1 MAGPGTDKEY
11 FSLRELFI
19 SEALEPMNR
28 FLRMEASS
36 SILLL
41 LGAAFALIWANS
53 YFAEAYTALWHTE
66 FAVHLGHSSFGMNLL
81 EWINEGLMAFFFL
94 LIGLEIKREI
104 LVGELSSLKAALLP
118 VIGAFGGM
126 VVPGLVYSLFNWGTP
141 QMSGWAIPMATDVAF
156 ALGALALLGRG
167 LPSGLRIF
175 LAAFAIADDIGG
187 VLIIAFFY
195 TGELSL
201 TYLALSG
208 GMALLMALAGLLRFR
223 SLFLFGGLGIILWV
237 CVFYSGVHST
247 IAGVVVALLI
257 PARGRYGYEYFYKKV
272 SSILD
277 HCKDPNVDACYW
289 FSMLMDKDYL
299 DTAHQLRMASTEV
312 EPPFQRLEHAIHPWV
327 AFVILP
333 LFALANAG
341 VMLQG
346 ASLGEA
352 LMNPVTL
359 GIILGLFVGKPIGV
373 FLACQLAVRLGVA
386 SLPEGVNWIQIASV
400 ALLGGI
406 GFTVSLF
413 ISGLSFVQ
421 ADLLNFAKL
430 GVLMGSAVAGV
441 LGAVFLKLS
450 MGRNK
455 SRAQSQE

>member
-1 MAGPGTDKEY
+1 MAGSGTDREY

-41 LGAAFALIWANS
+41 LGAAVALVWANS
-53 YFAEAYTALWHTE
+53 YFAEAYAALWHGE
-66 FAVHLGHSSFGMNLL
+66 FELCLGHSCFGLPIL

-118 VIGAFGGM
+118 VIGAAGGM
-126 VVPGLVYSLFNWGTP
+126 IFPGLVYSLFNWGTP

-167 LPSGLRIF
+167 LPTGLRIF

-187 VLIIAFFY
+187 VLIIAIFY
-195 TGELSL
+195 AGELSL
-201 TYLALSG
+201 TYLGLAGGVALV
-208 GMALLMALAGLLRFR
+208 MVLAGLLRFR
-223 SLFLFGGLGIILWV
+223 SLFVFGVLGFLLWV
-237 CVFYSGVHST
+237 CVLHSGVHPT
-247 IAGVVVALLI
+247 IAGVVAALLM
-257 PARGRYGYEYFYKKV
+257 PARGKYGYEYFYKKV

-277 HCKDPNVDACYW
+277 QCKDPNVDACYW

-299 DTAHQLRMASTEV
+299 ETAHRLRMASTEV
-312 EPPFQRLEHAIHPWV
+312 EPPLQRLEHAVHPWV

-333 LFALANAG
+333 VFALANAG

-352 LMNPVTL
+352 LANPVTL
-359 GIILGLFVGKPIGV
+359 GVILGLFVGKPVGV
-373 FLACQLAVRLGVA
+373 TVACFLAVRLGIA
-386 SLPEGVNWIQIASV
+386 SLPEGVNWTQIVAV

-413 ISGLSFVQ
+413 ISGLAFAQ

-450 MGRNK
+450 TGRNR
-455 SRAQSQE
+455 S

>member
-1 MAGPGTDKEY
+1 MAGSGTDREY
-11 FSLRELFI
+11 FSLRELFV

-41 LGAAFALIWANS
+41 LGAAVALVWANS
-53 YFAEAYTALWHTE
+53 YFADAYAALWHGE
-66 FAVHLGHSSFGMNLL
+66 FELCLGHSCFALPIL

-118 VIGAFGGM
+118 VIGAAGGM
-126 VVPGLVYSLFNWGTP
+126 IVPGLVYSLFNWGTP

-167 LPSGLRIF
+167 LPTGLRIF

-187 VLIIAFFY
+187 VLIIAIFY
-195 TGELSL
+195 AGELSL
-201 TYLALSG
+201 LYLVLAGCVALV
-208 GMALLMALAGLLRFR
+208 MALAGLLRFR
-223 SLFLFGGLGIILWV
+223 SLFLFGVLGFLLWV
-237 CVFYSGVHST
+237 CVLHSGVHPT
-247 IAGVVVALLI
+247 IAGVVAALLM
-257 PARGRYGYEYFYKKV
+257 PARGKYGYEYFHKKV

-277 HCKDPNVDACYW
+277 QCKDPNVDACYW
-289 FSMLMDKDYL
+289 FSVLMDKDYL
-299 DTAHQLRMASTEV
+299 DTAHRLRLASTEV
-312 EPPFQRLEHAIHPWV
+312 EPPLQRLEHAVHPWV

-333 LFALANAG
+333 VFALANAG

-352 LMNPVTL
+352 LSNPVTL
-359 GIILGLFVGKPIGV
+359 GVILGLFVGKPVGV
-373 FLACQLAVRLGVA
+373 SVACFLAVRLGIA
-386 SLPEGVNWIQIASV
+386 SLPEGVNWTQIVAV

-413 ISGLSFVQ
+413 ISGLAFTQ

-450 MGRNK
+450 TGRNR
-455 SRAQSQE
+455 S